1 MRIPLATLLGF
12 LLLSF
17 TAVAQDFE
25 VPAQLPVT
33 KDEFVKSEPDFIL
46 AAKWLESNPLGTQ
59 EVKTKKMNAWVLAW
73 ITNSPT
79 VTVEIRSFVTKIFD
93 KNTQLLMVFM
103 AGYSRYCLENNYSS
117 DQLKANT
124 AGVKSAIS
132 CYNLGGDVKKN
143 KTLSAAIDADKE
155 GKLED
160 WVREAMKKE
169 MIDPRLSFL
178 LSSR

>member
-1 MRIPLATLLGF
+1 MRISLSTLLGF
-12 LLLSF
+12 MLMSF
-17 TAVAQDFE
+17 IAAAQNFE
-25 VPAQLPVT
+25 VPANLPST
-33 KDEFVKSEPDFIL
+33 KEEFVKSEPDFIA
-46 AAKWLESNPLGTQ
+46 AAKWLESIPLGTQ
-59 EVKTKKMNAWVLAW
+59 EVKRRKMNAWVIAW

-79 VTVEIRSFVTKIFD
+79 VTVEIRSFVGKLYD

-124 AGVKSAIS
+124 AGVKSVIT

-143 KTLSAAIDADKE
+143 KTLPAAIDADKE

-160 WVREAMKKE
+160 WVREAMKG
-169 MIDPRLSFL
+169 
-178 LSSR
+178 